1 MKQHDP
7 DFVKL
12 CTEVMLGIDELTP
25 TEVQSRVLQE
35 PELLLIDV
43 REDHEV
49 QSGRC
54 ARARHLGRGILER
67 DIAKLASS
75 KDQTL
80 VVYCGGGF
88 RSALAAHN
96 LMRMGYTQVF
106 SMAGGIRRWRTEG
119 HPISEPDKHS
129 PR

>member
-12 CTEVMLGIDELTP
+12 CTEARRGVTELTP
-25 TEVQSRVLQE
+25 SEVQRRAEVD

-49 QSGRC
+49 LTGRC
-54 ARARHLGRGILER
+54 AQSHHLGRGIIER
-67 DIAKLASS
+67 DIARLVSR
-75 KDQTL
+75 KDQPL
-80 VVYCGGGF
+80 VLYCGGGF

-106 SMAGGIRRWRTEG
+106 SMAGGIRRWRNEG
-119 HPISEPDKHS
+119 YAISESPPDAL
-129 PR
+129 R